1 MFSLQIENYSLKPAL
16 IVIDMQNGFVS
27 EGGSYHQLNMDTSHY
42 REIIPTIKK
51 LINLCRDLDIP
62 IFYTEAVREPSGID
76 LLTKT
81 HKILPM
87 AREERLTK
95 IPICVRGTWDAATID
110 EIKPTNQDHVIIKRR
125 DSAFQDTELEVWLES
140 LGINTIILCG
150 VDTSICVETSLREGF
165 NEGYDVILVSD
176 ATASGNREHY
186 LTTLQRVKDYYGIV
200 TTYDQLKKFSEIV
213 ERNQGQVSKEHINSI
228 FKLHRL
234 LDTIM

>member
-27 EGGSYHQLNMDTSHY
+27 EGGSYHQLGMDTSHY

-51 LINLCRDLDIP
+51 LIKLCRDLDIP
-62 IFYTEAVREPSGID
+62 VFYTEAIREPSGID

-110 EIKPTNQDHVIIKRR
+110 EIKPTDQDHVIIKRR
-125 DSAFQDTELEVWLES
+125 DSAFQDTELEVWLRS
-140 LGINTIILCG
+140 LGINT
-150 VDTSICVETSLREGF
+150 
-165 NEGYDVILVSD
+165 
-176 ATASGNREHY
+176 
-186 LTTLQRVKDYYGIV
+186 
-200 TTYDQLKKFSEIV
+200 
-213 ERNQGQVSKEHINSI
+213 
-228 FKLHRL
+228 
-234 LDTIM
+234 

>member
-1 MFSLQIENYSLKPAL
+1 MFILQLDNYAIKPAL

-27 EGGSYHQLNMDTSHY
+27 EGGSYHQLGMDTSHY
-42 REIIPTIKK
+42 REIIPTTKK
-51 LINLCRDLDIP
+51 LIDLCRDLDIP
-62 IFYTEAVREPSGID
+62 IFYTEAIREPSGID

-81 HKILPM
+81 HKILPV

-110 EIKPTNQDHVIIKRR
+110 EIKPTDKDHVVIKRR
-125 DSAFQDTELEVWLES
+125 DSAFHDTELEVWLQS

-176 ATASGNREHY
+176 ATASGNKDHY
-186 LTTLQRVKDYYGIV
+186 KTTLQRVKDYYGIV
-200 TTYDQLKKFSEIV
+200 TTYEQLKNFSDILQN
-213 ERNQGQVSKEHINSI
+213 NQGQISKEKIDSI
-228 FKLHRL
+228 IKIHSL
-234 LDTIM
+234 LDTWT